1 MRQILHIDM
10 DAFYAS
16 VEQRDDPSLR
26 GRPLIVGG
34 PSKRGVV
41 CAASY
46 EVRPFG
52 VRSAMPMADA
62 LRRCPQAIVVTPR
75 MARYA
80 EVSAQVFAVFHRF
93 TPLVEGLSLDEAF
106 LDVTGSASLFGDG
119 ATIARKI
126 KDIIRAE
133 LGLVASAG
141 VASCK
146 FAAKIASD
154 FDKPDGL
161 VVIPAGDLVAFLAPL
176 PIERMWGVGPKAV
189 ERLRPA
195 GLTTFRDL
203 AAASLDDLEALLG
216 RAGAVHVQTLA
227 RGVDDRPVVPGREAV
242 SIGAEETFEADL
254 VDRRAMELRLL
265 DLAGRVARRL
275 HKAGLEAA
283 GVTLKVKYADFTLKS
298 RSVTLPE
305 PIADT
310 MALFNAAKTLLDRV
324 PGGRVRLL
332 GISAAT
338 LSPARGDEAAT
349 LSLFPD
355 AAPERR
361 RRLEEVV
368 LKVGDRFGK
377 QGLRRASLLE
387 GEEPGRGGRRQP

>member
-1 MRQILHIDM
+1 VRQILHIDM

-16 VEQRDDPSLR
+16 VEELDDPSLR
-26 GRPLIVGG
+26 GLPVVVGG

-46 EVRPFG
+46 AARPFG

-62 LRRCPQAIVVTPR
+62 LRRCPQAIVVPPR
-75 MARYA
+75 MKRYA
-80 EVSAQVFAVFHRF
+80 EISSKVFAVFHRF

-106 LDVTGSASLFGDG
+106 LDVTGSGSLFGDG

-146 FAAKIASD
+146 FAAKIGSD
-154 FDKPDGL
+154 LRKPDGL
-161 VVIPAGDLVAFLAPL
+161 VVIPADGLREFLAPL
-176 PIERMWGVGPKAV
+176 PIERMWGIGPKAA

-203 AAASLDDLEALLG
+203 AETSLDHLETLLG
-216 RAGAVHVQTLA
+216 RAGAIHVQTLA
-227 RGVDDRPVVPGREAV
+227 RGIDERPVVPGREAV
-242 SIGAEETFEADL
+242 SVGAEETFETDL

-265 DLAGRVARRL
+265 ELAGRVAKRL

-283 GVTLKVKYADFTLKS
+283 GVTLKVKYADFSLKS
-298 RSVTLPE
+298 RSVTLPA

-310 MALFNAAKTLLDRV
+310 MGLFNAAKTMLDRV
-324 PGGRVRLL
+324 PKGRVRLL
-332 GISAAT
+332 GISTGA
-338 LSPARGDEAAT
+338 LSPAGSPEAVT

-355 AAPERR
+355 EAPEKR
-361 RRLEEVV
+361 RRLEEVM
-368 LKVGDRFGK
+368 LKVGDRFGG
-377 QGLRRASLLE
+377 QGLTRASLLE
-387 GEEPGRGGRRQP
+387 GDDSRGRPPRR

>member
-1 MRQILHIDM
+1 VRQILHIDM

-16 VEQRDDPSLR
+16 VEQRDNPSLR
-26 GRPLIVGG
+26 GLPLIVGG
-34 PSKRGVV
+34 PSKRAVV

-80 EVSAQVFAVFHRF
+80 EVSAEVFAVFHRF

-161 VVIPAGDLVAFLAPL
+161 VVIPASELKAFLAPL
-176 PIERMWGVGPKAV
+176 PIERMWGIGPKAV
-189 ERLRPA
+189 TRLRPA

-203 AAASLDDLEALLG
+203 AETSLDHLEHLLG
-216 RAGAVHVQTLA
+216 RAGAIHVQTLA
-227 RGVDDRPVVPGREAV
+227 RGIDDRPVVPGREAV

-254 VDRRAMELRLL
+254 VDRRALELRLL
-265 DLAGRVARRL
+265 DLAGRVAKRL

-283 GVTLKVKYADFTLKS
+283 GVTLKVKYADFSLKS

-310 MALFNAAKTLLDRV
+310 MGLFNAAKTLLDRV

-338 LSPARGDEAAT
+338 LTPAHGSEAAT

-387 GEEPGRGGRRQP
+387 GEEPGRGGRRQS

>member
-26 GRPLIVGG
+26 GLPLIVGG

-62 LRRCPQAIVVTPR
+62 LRRCPHAIVVPPR

-80 EVSAQVFAVFHRF
+80 EVSAEIFAVFHRF

-119 ATIARKI
+119 AAIARKI
-126 KDIIRAE
+126 KDAIRDE
-133 LGLVASAG
+133 LGLIASAG

-161 VVIPAGDLVAFLAPL
+161 VVIPAGELGTFLAKL
-176 PIERMWGVGPKAV
+176 PIERRWGIGPRAV

-203 AAASLDDLEALLG
+203 AETSLDHLEELLG

-227 RGVDDRPVVPGREAV
+227 RGIDDRPVVPGREAV
-242 SIGAEETFEADL
+242 SVGAEETFETDL

-265 DLAGRVARRL
+265 DLAGRVAKRL
-275 HKAGLEAA
+275 HRAGLEAA

-298 RSVTLPE
+298 RSVTLPA

-310 MALFNAAKTLLDRV
+310 MGLFDAAKTLLDRV
-324 PGGRVRLL
+324 PQGRVRLL
-332 GISAAT
+332 GISATT
-338 LSPARGDEAAT
+338 LSPVGGAPAVT
-349 LSLFPD
+349 MSLFPD
-355 AAPERR
+355 AAPDRR

-368 LKVGDRFGK
+368 LKVGDRFGG
-377 QGLRRASLLE
+377 QGLKRASLLE
-387 GEEPGRGGRRQP
+387 GKDPGRGGRQRS

>member
-1 MRQILHIDM
+1 VRQILHIDM

-16 VEQRDDPSLR
+16 VEELDDPSLR
-26 GRPLIVGG
+26 GLPVIVGG

-41 CAASY
+41 SAASY
-46 EVRPFG
+46 AARPFG
-52 VRSAMPMADA
+52 VRSAMPMAEA
-62 LRRCPQAIVVTPR
+62 FRRCPQAIVVPPR
-75 MARYA
+75 MKRYA
-80 EVSAQVFAVFHRF
+80 EISAQVFAIFHRF

-126 KDIIRAE
+126 KDLIRAE
-133 LGLVASAG
+133 LGLIASAG

-146 FAAKIASD
+146 FAAKIGSD
-154 FDKPDGL
+154 LQKPDGL
-161 VVIPAGDLVAFLAPL
+161 VVIPEGELRAFLAPL
-176 PIERMWGVGPKAV
+176 PIERMWGIGPKAA

-195 GLTTFRDL
+195 GLSTFRDL
-203 AAASLDDLEALLG
+203 AETSLDHLETLLG
-216 RAGAVHVQTLA
+216 RAGAIHVQTLA

-242 SIGAEETFEADL
+242 SVGAEETFEADL

-265 DLAGRVARRL
+265 ELAGRVAKRL

-283 GVTLKVKYADFTLKS
+283 GVTLKVKYADFSLKS
-298 RSVTLPE
+298 RSVTLPA

-310 MALFNAAKTLLDRV
+310 MGIFNAAKTMLDRV
-324 PGGRVRLL
+324 PKGRVRLL
-332 GISAAT
+332 GISMGALVPAGLAAPT
-338 LSPARGDEAAT
+338 T

-355 AAPERR
+355 EAPEKR

-368 LKVGDRFGK
+368 LKVGDRFGGV
-377 QGLRRASLLE
+377 GLTRASLLE
-387 GEEPGRGGRRQP
+387 GDAPARGRVPRR

>member
-16 VEQRDDPSLR
+16 VEELDDPSLR
-26 GRPLIVGG
+26 GLPLIVGG

-46 EVRPFG
+46 AARPFG
-52 VRSAMPMADA
+52 VRSAMPMGEAI
-62 LRRCPQAIVVTPR
+62 RRCPQAIVVPVR

-80 EVSAQVFAVFHRF
+80 EISAQVFAVFHRF

-106 LDVTGSASLFGDG
+106 LDVTGSAALFGDG
-119 ATIARKI
+119 AMIARKI

-154 FDKPDGL
+154 LEKPDGL
-161 VVIPAGDLVAFLAPL
+161 VVILEGELRAFLAPL
-176 PIERMWGVGPKAV
+176 PIERMWGIGPKAA

-195 GLTTFRDL
+195 GLSTFRDL
-203 AAASLDDLEALLG
+203 AETSLDHLETLLG

-242 SIGAEETFEADL
+242 SIGAEETFETDL

-265 DLAGRVARRL
+265 ELAGRVAKRL

-283 GVTLKVKYADFTLKS
+283 GVTLKVKYADFSLKS
-298 RSVTLPE
+298 RSVTLPA

-310 MALFNAAKTLLDRV
+310 MGIFNAAKTLLDRA
-324 PGGRVRLL
+324 PKGRVRLL
-332 GISAAT
+332 GISTGA
-338 LSPARGDEAAT
+338 LVPAGITAPAT

-355 AAPERR
+355 EGPEKR

-368 LKVGDRFGK
+368 LKVGDRFGGM
-377 QGLRRASLLE
+377 GLTRASLLE
-387 GEEPGRGGRRQP
+387 GDEPARGRVPRR

>member
-1 MRQILHIDM
+1 M

-16 VEQRDDPSLR
+16 VEELDDPSLR
-26 GRPLIVGG
+26 GVPLIVGG

-46 EVRPFG
+46 AARPFG
-52 VRSAMPMADA
+52 VRSAMPMVEAVR
-62 LRRCPQAIVVTPR
+62 LCPHAVVVPPR
-75 MARYA
+75 LARYA
-80 EVSAQVFAVFHRF
+80 EVSADVFAIFHRF

-119 ATIARKI
+119 PTIARKI
-126 KDIIRAE
+126 KDAIRGE
-133 LGLVASAG
+133 LRLIASAG

-154 FDKPDGL
+154 LQKPDGL
-161 VVIPAGDLVAFLAPL
+161 VVIPEGELRAFLAPL
-176 PIERMWGVGPKAV
+176 PIERMWGIGPKSA

-195 GLTTFRDL
+195 GMATFRDL
-203 AAASLDDLEALLG
+203 AEASLEHLESLLG

-227 RGVDDRPVVPGREAV
+227 RGIDERPVVPGREATSV
-242 SIGAEETFEADL
+242 GAEETYEADL
-254 VDRRAMELRLL
+254 TDRRAMELRLL
-265 DLAGRVARRL
+265 DLAGRVAKRL
-275 HKAGLEAA
+275 HKAGFEAS
-283 GVTLKVKYADFTLKS
+283 GVTLKVKYADFTLRS
-298 RSVTLPE
+298 RSVTLPA

-310 MALFNAAKTLLDRV
+310 MTLFNAAKALLDRV
-324 PGGRVRLL
+324 PPGRVRLL

-338 LSPARGDEAAT
+338 LSPANGTKAVT
-349 LSLFPD
+349 LDLFPD

-368 LKVGDRFGK
+368 LEVGARFGG

-387 GEEPGRGGRRQP
+387 DAEPPRGRRSPR

>member
-62 LRRCPQAIVVTPR
+62 LRRCPHAIVVPPR
-75 MARYA
+75 MKRYA
-80 EVSAQVFAVFHRF
+80 EVSAEVFAVFHRF

-119 ATIARKI
+119 AAIARKI
-126 KDIIRAE
+126 KDAIRDE

-161 VVIPAGDLVAFLAPL
+161 VVIPAAELAAFLAPL
-176 PIERMWGVGPKAV
+176 PIERMWGIGPKAV

-195 GLTTFRDL
+195 GLATFRDL
-203 AAASLDDLEALLG
+203 AETSLDHLEELLG

-227 RGVDDRPVVPGREAV
+227 RGIDDRPVVPGREAV

-265 DLAGRVARRL
+265 DLAGRVAKRL

-283 GVTLKVKYADFTLKS
+283 GVTLKVKYADFTLRS

-310 MALFNAAKTLLDRV
+310 MGIFNAAKTLLDRV
-324 PGGRVRLL
+324 PQGRVRLL
-332 GISAAT
+332 GISTAT
-338 LSPARGDEAAT
+338 LSPAGGAEAVT
-349 LSLFPD
+349 MSLFPD

-368 LKVGDRFGK
+368 LKVGDRFGG
-377 QGLRRASLLE
+377 QGLKRASLLE
-387 GEEPGRGGRRQP
+387 GKEPNRGGRQRS

>member
-16 VEQRDDPSLR
+16 VEEFDDPSLR
-26 GRPLIVGG
+26 GLPVVVGG

-46 EVRPFG
+46 AARPFG
-52 VRSAMPMADA
+52 VRSAMPMAEA
-62 LRRCPQAIVVTPR
+62 FRRCPQAIVVPPR
-75 MARYA
+75 MKRYA
-80 EVSAQVFAVFHRF
+80 EISAQVFAVFHRF

-106 LDVTGSASLFGDG
+106 LDVTASASLFGDG
-119 ATIARKI
+119 ATIAREI
-126 KDIIRAE
+126 KDIIRRE
-133 LGLVASAG
+133 LGLIASAG

-154 FDKPDGL
+154 LEKPDGL
-161 VVIPAGDLVAFLAPL
+161 VVIPEGGLREFLAPL
-176 PIERMWGVGPKAV
+176 PIERMWGIGPKAA

-203 AAASLDDLEALLG
+203 AETSLDHLETLLG

-227 RGVDDRPVVPGREAV
+227 RGIDDRPVVPGREAV
-242 SIGAEETFEADL
+242 SVGAEETFETDL

-265 DLAGRVARRL
+265 ELAGRVAKRL
-275 HKAGLEAA
+275 HKVGLEAT
-283 GVTLKVKYADFTLKS
+283 GVTLKVKYADFSLRS
-298 RSVTLPE
+298 RSVTLPA

-310 MALFNAAKTLLDRV
+310 MGIFNAAKTMLDRV
-324 PGGRVRLL
+324 PKGRVRLL
-332 GISAAT
+332 GISTGA
-338 LSPARGDEAAT
+338 LSPVGGAEPVT

-355 AAPERR
+355 EAPEKR
-361 RRLEEVV
+361 RRLEEVM
-368 LKVGDRFGK
+368 LKVGDRFGG
-377 QGLRRASLLE
+377 QGLTRASLLE
-387 GEEPGRGGRRQP
+387 GNDTSRGRVPRR

>member
-161 VVIPAGDLVAFLAPL
+161 VVIPAAELVAFLAPL
-176 PIERMWGVGPKAV
+176 PIERMWGVGPKSI

-203 AAASLDDLEALLG
+203 AETSLDHLEALLG
-216 RAGAVHVQTLA
+216 RAGAVHAQTLA
-227 RGVDDRPVVPGREAV
+227 RGIDDRPVVPGREAV

-265 DLAGRVARRL
+265 DLAGRVAKRL

-310 MALFNAAKTLLDRV
+310 MGLFNAAKTLLDRV

-338 LSPARGDEAAT
+338 LSPARGDEAST

-387 GEEPGRGGRRQP
+387 GEEPGRGGRRS